1 MRDELLSL
9 IKKIE
14 IVREAGDALASG
26 AKGLNLFGLADTQKG
41 CFLTALTGL
50 RKNNGPLVFL
60 LPGRACSPYIAARP
74 GSARNRDPYTSA
86 TLCAEY

>member
-60 LPGRACSPYIAARP
+60 LPGRDECVTI
-74 GSARNRDPYTSA
+74 GVNLIIFILNRRCWNSTRK
-86 TLCAEY
+86 T

>member
-41 CFLTALTGL
+41 
-50 RKNNGPLVFL
+50 
-60 LPGRACSPYIAARP
+60 
-74 GSARNRDPYTSA
+74 
-86 TLCAEY
+86 